1 MNNFDVILVSS
12 FGQLD
17 ALSVELSRLG
27 LNTLLID
34 VTEKLGAWPL
44 EDREGP
50 FGTFHREK
58 PMGAWGETLSLGDL
72 EVDCPEGFT
81 IWTSQGPVHLR
92 GPLSS
97 HQLNQR
103 GWKKPEDGVSLNA
116 DFQSHVL
123 PWLSQSFQST
133 RFFQWNEHGAQK
145 SRVPLSS
152 PMSIRF
158 PTRYGLEK
166 NREWIQAQGVT
177 FWKDVDILDCV
188 VQGLD
193 TITGLEVKGP
203 VNGVIKA
210 NSLVWGLTSLETDH
224 MSFRVRE
231 KIYGMEVKRPE
242 WAWIRYRFQIGPD
255 EETRTWPLHM
265 TVMESMG
272 IPWTHSDFFIVHRT
286 VLDNQFDIWIRIPDS
301 KRFHQNYLLNMK
313 EEIIQKLKKRL
324 SSLEIQPIHEPQ
336 EAMYTSKQIGPR
348 PFCQYPSTMRLRDAR
363 QRTVFFDSP
372 EVWEQYSYDVIVENQ
387 KYILDQIHV
396 DWKKKKSEE
405 KQ

>member
-17 ALSVELSRLG
+17 SLSVELSRLG

-81 IWTSQGPVHLR
+81 IWTTQGPVHLR
-92 GPLSS
+92 GPLAA
-97 HQLNQR
+97 HQLSRR
-103 GWKKPEDGVSLNA
+103 GWKKPEESIPA
-116 DFQSHVL
+116 HPDFETHML
-123 PWLSQSFQST
+123 PWLSQSLQST
-133 RFFQWNEHGAQK
+133 RFFQWNEVGIQK

-152 PMSIRF
+152 PMTIRY
-158 PTRYGLEK
+158 PTRTGLEK
-166 NREWIQAQGVT
+166 RREWIQAQGVT
-177 FWKDVDILDCV
+177 YWKEVDILDCV
-188 VQGLD
+188 IQGLD
-193 TITGLEVKGP
+193 TVVGLEVKGP

-210 NSLVWGLTSLETDH
+210 QSLVWGLTSLETDH

-231 KIYGMEVKRPE
+231 KIYNTDVRRPE
-242 WAWIRYRFQIGPD
+242 WSWIRYRFQIGPG
-255 EETRTWPLHM
+255 EETRNWPLHM
-265 TVMESMG
+265 VVMESAG

-286 VLDNQFDIWIRIPDS
+286 VLNDQFDIWIRIPDS
-301 KRFHQNYLLNMK
+301 KRFHQNYLHNMR
-313 EEIIQKLKKRL
+313 EEIVAKLKKRL
-324 SSLEIQPIHEPQ
+324 SSLQIQLVHEPQ
-336 EAMYTSKQIGPR
+336 EALYTSKEIGPR
-348 PFCQYPSTMRLRDAR
+348 PFCQYPSTMKLRGMR
-363 QRTVFFDSP
+363 HSTMFFDGP
-372 EVWEQYSYDVIVENQ
+372 EVWEQYAYDTMVENQ
-387 KYILDQIHV
+387 KNILDQIHT

-405 KQ
+405 KK